1 VTTPVHPRPPIDP
14 TVLNGPGA
22 LTQWTNLGHWP
33 RAQTYADAARELA
46 RRVGHAAHLRA
57 GDVVVDYACGYGD
70 SLKFWLDEFCVA
82 RVIGVEPDPSV
93 TDAIRARVAEW
104 GLADRIRVVTAR
116 AEDLLPTDAAADVTA
131 VVCVDAAYH
140 FATRDDWLTR
150 TVQALPPRGRLGFS
164 DLEVCARGARLW
176 RTEVL
181 ARVIRMPS
189 ANLQTADDV
198 EHTLTEAGARIVWSE
213 TAGEA
218 VLDGFATHA
227 TGNGMPFTVTRG
239 LIKLARRGRLVDYRI
254 VGAERTA

>member
-1 VTTPVHPRPPIDP
+1 VTTPVHPRPPLDP
-14 TVLNGPGA
+14 TLLNGPGA

-33 RAQTYADAARELA
+33 GARTYPDAARELA

-70 SLKFWLDEFCVA
+70 SLRLWVDEFHVA
-82 RVIGVEPDPSV
+82 QVIGVEPDPSV
-93 TDAIRARVAEW
+93 TATIRTRIRDW

-116 AEDLLPTDAAADVTA
+116 AEDLAPTDAAPDVTA

-140 FATRDDWLTR
+140 FDTRRDWLTR
-150 TVQALPPRGRLGFS
+150 TVQALPPRGRVAIS
-164 DLEVCARGARLW
+164 DLETCARGSRLW

-181 ARVIRMPS
+181 ARVIRMPR
-189 ANLQTADDV
+189 ANLATAEDV
-198 EHTLTEAGARIVWSE
+198 ERTLTDAGARIVWSE

-218 VLDGFATHA
+218 VLDGFAAHA
-227 TGNGMPFTVTRG
+227 TGSGMPFTVTRG

-254 VGAERTA
+254 IGAERLA